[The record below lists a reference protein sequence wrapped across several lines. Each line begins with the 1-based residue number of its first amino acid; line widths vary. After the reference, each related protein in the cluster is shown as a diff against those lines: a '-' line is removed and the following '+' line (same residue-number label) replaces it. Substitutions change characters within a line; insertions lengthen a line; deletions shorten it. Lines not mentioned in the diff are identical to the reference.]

1 MLRKRK
7 TNLAPPHS
15 PNKKSRGDDF
25 SFLQLFCLDAFFKT
39 SVSRRSSHFS
49 SEDFEPGFV
58 LGLVSCEAY
67 AVEVHLRFGVGEG
80 DGESVSVVSYDA
92 EADVGREAG
101 ERGVFHDFAEGF
113 LVVLHA
119 EFRIRHF
126 PADDRAPD
134 AYVFHHEEVFPV
146 QFIEADGRVV
156 CSLVRGRQAGAEVL

>member
-1 MLRKRK
+1 M
-7 TNLAPPHS
+7 
-15 PNKKSRGDDF
+15 
-25 SFLQLFCLDAFFKT
+25 
-39 SVSRRSSHFS
+39 
-49 SEDFEPGFV
+49 
-58 LGLVSCEAY
+58 
-67 AVEVHLRFGVGEG
+67 
-80 DGESVSVVSYDA
+80 
-92 EADVGREAG
+92 
-101 ERGVFHDFAEGF
+101 FHDFADGF